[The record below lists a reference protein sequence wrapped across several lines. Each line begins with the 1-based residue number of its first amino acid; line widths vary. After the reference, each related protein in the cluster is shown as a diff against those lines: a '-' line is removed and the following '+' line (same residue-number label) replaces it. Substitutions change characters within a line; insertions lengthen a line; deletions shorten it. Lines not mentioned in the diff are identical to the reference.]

1 MREADAGRLA
11 EAQVRGLKLEELRIK
26 ELRADVEGRARAIE
40 RQEAQLSL
48 RIQVRDERNKQRF
61 RLHGWTR
68 KKDIGG

>member
-48 RIQVRDERNKQRF
+48 RIQVREEGKRGEETRT
-61 RLHGWTR
+61 RLR
-68 KKDIGG
+68 